1 MKKYTS
7 REIMLV
13 NLVRTLLIIVLVVYG
28 LRILARL
35 FGPFMLRYVAKK
47 AEKKFSEQFKQHAE
61 NQQRTKEG
69 ETTIDKMPNTK
80 SSKNVGEYI
89 DFEEVD

>member
-1 MKKYTS
+1 MGVLRT
-7 REIMLV
+7 IAIIILV
-13 NLVRTLLIIVLVVYG
+13 IYG

-35 FGPFMLRYVAKK
+35 FAPVMIRYVAKK

-69 ETTIDKMPNTK
+69 ETSIDKMPDTK